1 MMAHIMCVQQLTP
14 QYTSIIDRSLRIMW
28 ANMKKKNKNPD
39 VDIPKP
45 TLDDF
50 AHVLLEQKEKEAE
63 TLALALGIYTKDGTY
78 NLFSKQSNINMNNR
92 LICYNIRI

>member
-28 ANMKKKNKNPD
+28 AKYEEKRTKNPD

-50 AHVLLEQKEKEAE
+50 ANVLLEQKEKEAE
-63 TLALALGIYTKDGTY
+63 GVSISFG
-78 NLFSKQSNINMNNR
+78 NL
-92 LICYNIRI
+92 Y